1 MSLEFISN
9 EHMLFPTP
17 LWQIQIKGVD
27 NDAIK
32 EYCYHL
38 KDNTEGVTISNRGG
52 WHSKEIL
59 EPLPDALNELF
70 SNFLGFVNDYCAQ
83 ITGLNNLMLGNFW
96 VNINQKYDYNRS
108 HDHQN
113 SILSGV
119 YYVDCEG
126 DDVGNFVAERDDT
139 AEFFLGSYKNVS
151 GFTGTSFAITP
162 LTGFA
167 FLMPSWVLH
176 SVEQNLTDRDR
187 ISIAFNFVNPDVV
200 PDNPYD

>member
-1 MSLEFISN
+1 MLEFISN
-9 EHMLFPTP
+9 EHNLFPNP
-17 LWQIQIKGVD
+17 MWQIQIKGVD

-52 WHSKEIL
+52 WHSKEIIQ
-59 EPLPDALNELF
+59 PLPDALTELF
-70 SNFLGFVNDYCAQ
+70 TNFEGFVNDYCAQ

-96 VNINQKYDYNRS
+96 VNINQKYDYNRT

-113 SILSGV
+113 SILSAV
-119 YYVDCEG
+119 YYVDAEG
-126 DDVGNFVAERDDT
+126 EDIGNFVAERDDS

-167 FLMPSWVLH
+167 FVMPSWMLH

-200 PDNPYD
+200 VDNSYGQ

>member
-1 MSLEFISN
+1 MLEFISN
-9 EHMLFPTP
+9 EHNLFPTP

-52 WHSKEIL
+52 WHSKEIIQ
-59 EPLPDALNELF
+59 PLPDALTELF
-70 SNFLGFVNDYCAQ
+70 TNFEGFVNDYCAQ
-83 ITGLNNLMLGNFW
+83 ITGLDNLVLGNFW

-126 DDVGNFVAERDDT
+126 DDVGNFVAERDDS
-139 AEFFLGSYKNVS
+139 AEFFLGTYKNVS
-151 GFTGTSFAITP
+151 GFTGTSFSITP

-187 ISIAFNFVNPDVV
+187 ISIAFNLVNPDVV
-200 PDNPYD
+200 PDNSYD

>member
-1 MSLEFISN
+1 MLEFISN
-9 EHMLFPTP
+9 EHNLFPTP

-52 WHSKEIL
+52 WHSKEIIQ
-59 EPLPDALNELF
+59 PLPDALTELF
-70 SNFLGFVNDYCAQ
+70 TNFEGFVNDYCAQ

-126 DDVGNFVAERDDT
+126 DDVGNFVAERDDS
-139 AEFFLGSYKNVS
+139 AEFFLGTYKNVS
-151 GFTGTSFAITP
+151 GFTGTSFSITP

-187 ISIAFNFVNPDVV
+187 ISIAFNLVNPNVV
-200 PDNPYD
+200 PDNSYD

>member
-1 MSLEFISN
+1 MLEFISN
-9 EHMLFPTP
+9 EHNLFPNP

-96 VNINQKYDYNRS
+96 VNINQKYDYNRT

-113 SILSGV
+113 SILSAV
-119 YYVDCEG
+119 YYVDAEG
-126 DDVGNFVAERDDT
+126 DDIGNFVVERDDS
-139 AEFFLGSYKNVS
+139 AEFFLGSYKNAS

>member
-1 MSLEFISN
+1 MLEFISN
-9 EHMLFPTP
+9 EHNLFPTP

-38 KDNTEGVTISNRGG
+38 KDNTEGVEISNRGG

-126 DDVGNFVAERDDT
+126 EDVGNFVVERDDS

-187 ISIAFNFVNPDVV
+187 ISVAFNFVNPDVV
-200 PDNPYD
+200 PDNSYD

>member
-1 MSLEFISN
+1 MLEFISN
-9 EHMLFPTP
+9 EYNLFPTP
-17 LWQIQIKGVD
+17 LWQVQIKGVD

-52 WHSKEIL
+52 WHSKEIIQ
-59 EPLPDALNELF
+59 PLPDALNELF
-70 SNFLGFVNDYCAQ
+70 SNFEGFVNDYCSQ

-126 DDVGNFVAERDDT
+126 DDVGNFVAERDDA

-151 GFTGTSFAITP
+151 GFTGTSFSITP

-187 ISIAFNFVNPDVV
+187 ISIAFNLVNPDVV
-200 PDNPYD
+200 VDNSYG

>member
-1 MSLEFISN
+1 MLEFISN

-59 EPLPDALNELF
+59 QPLPDALTELF
-70 SNFLGFVNDYCAQ
+70 TNFEGFVNDYCAQ

-96 VNINQKYDYNRS
+96 ININQKYDYNRS

-139 AEFFLGSYKNVS
+139 AEFFLGTYKNVS

-187 ISIAFNFVNPDVV
+187 ISVAFNLVNPEVI
-200 PDNPYD
+200 PDNSYD

>member
-1 MSLEFISN
+1 MLEFISN
-9 EHMLFPTP
+9 EHNLFPNP

-96 VNINQKYDYNRS
+96 VNINQKYDYNRT

-113 SILSGV
+113 SILSAV
-119 YYVDCEG
+119 YYVDAEG
-126 DDVGNFVAERDDT
+126 DDIGNFVAERDDT

-167 FLMPSWVLH
+167 FLMPSWMLH

>member
-1 MSLEFISN
+1 MLEFISN
-9 EHMLFPTP
+9 EHNLFPNP

-59 EPLPDALNELF
+59 EPLPAALNELF

-96 VNINQKYDYNRS
+96 VNINQKYDYNRT

-113 SILSGV
+113 SILSAV
-119 YYVDCEG
+119 YYVDAEG
-126 DDVGNFVAERDDT
+126 DDIGNFVAERDDT

-167 FLMPSWVLH
+167 FLMPSWMLH

-200 PDNPYD
+200 PDNSYD

>member
-1 MSLEFISN
+1 MLEFISN
-9 EHMLFPTP
+9 EHNLFPTP

-38 KDNTEGVTISNRGG
+38 KDNTEGVEISNRGG

-96 VNINQKYDYNRS
+96 VNINQKYNYNRS

-126 DDVGNFVAERDDT
+126 DDVGNFVAERDDS
-139 AEFFLGSYKNVS
+139 AEFFLGTYKNVS
-151 GFTGTSFAITP
+151 AFTGTSFAITP

-187 ISIAFNFVNPDVV
+187 ISVAFNFVNPDVV
-200 PDNPYD
+200 PDNSYG

>member
-1 MSLEFISN
+1 MLEFISN
-9 EHMLFPTP
+9 EHNLFPNP

-38 KDNTEGVTISNRGG
+38 KDNTEGVEISNRGG

-96 VNINQKYDYNRS
+96 VNINQKYDYNRT

-113 SILSGV
+113 SILSAV
-119 YYVDCEG
+119 YYVDAEG
-126 DDVGNFVAERDDT
+126 DDIGNFVAERDDT

-167 FLMPSWVLH
+167 FLMPSWMLH

-200 PDNPYD
+200 PNNSYD

>member
-1 MSLEFISN
+1 MLEFISN
-9 EHMLFPTP
+9 EHNLFPTP

-96 VNINQKYDYNRS
+96 VNINQKYNYNRP

-167 FLMPSWVLH
+167 FLMPSWMLH

-200 PDNPYD
+200 PDNSYD

>member
-1 MSLEFISN
+1 MLEFISN
-9 EHMLFPTP
+9 EHNLFPTP

-52 WHSKEIL
+52 WHSKEIIQ
-59 EPLPDALNELF
+59 PLPDALTELF
-70 SNFLGFVNDYCAQ
+70 TNFEGFVNDYCAQ

-126 DDVGNFVAERDDT
+126 DDVGNFVAERDDS
-139 AEFFLGSYKNVS
+139 AEFFLGTYKNVS
-151 GFTGTSFAITP
+151 GFTGTSFSITP

-187 ISIAFNFVNPDVV
+187 ISIAFNLVNPDVV
-200 PDNPYD
+200 VDNSYD

>member
-1 MSLEFISN
+1 MLEFISN
-9 EHMLFPTP
+9 EHNLFPNP

-96 VNINQKYDYNRS
+96 VNINQKYDYNRT

-113 SILSGV
+113 SILSAV
-119 YYVDCEG
+119 YYVDAVG
-126 DDVGNFVAERDDT
+126 DDIGNFVAERDDT

-151 GFTGTSFAITP
+151 GFTGTSFSITP

-200 PDNPYD
+200 PNNSYD